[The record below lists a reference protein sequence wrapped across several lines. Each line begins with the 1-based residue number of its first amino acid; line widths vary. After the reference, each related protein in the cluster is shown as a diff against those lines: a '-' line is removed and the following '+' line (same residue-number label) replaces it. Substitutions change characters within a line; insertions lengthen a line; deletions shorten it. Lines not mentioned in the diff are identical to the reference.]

1 MGTQRKKRF
10 LKWLSLTLVLA
21 LIVPF
26 FNYTSAAAENS
37 PNVSIK
43 DNKQQVNNKVN
54 QDLIDLFADQKE
66 VTYLVKM
73 KEQGDTKK
81 AAQEALSKAE
91 DSKASLTAQQ
101 MKRVKASAVVTEL
114 RSTAIET
121 QQQLKKLLTEAE
133 KQGSV
138 SSFQSYYI
146 VNAMAVTSNEEV
158 MKKIAVLPE
167 VEKILPNRTRQ
178 LNPQVEGAVEE
189 TKASLTKATDKAET
203 NNTEWNIDRVGAPQV
218 WSETGIDGSGVVVAN
233 IDTGVEWD
241 HPALKEK
248 YRGFDPANPDTADH
262 EFNWFDATAGQG
274 APYDDHGHG
283 THTMGTMVGA
293 EEDGSNQVGVAP
305 GSKWIGVKAFTA
317 AGGTDVDLLEAGEW
331 ILAPKD
337 DDGNPHPEQAPDVV
351 NNSWGGG
358 PGLDEWYR
366 PMVQNWRE
374 SGIVPVFSAGND
386 GPGDGTIAAPSNY
399 PESIAVGATT
409 ATDGLASFSS
419 RGPSPYDGEI
429 KPDISAPGANVRSS
443 VPGGGYEGGWNGTS
457 MAGPHVAGTAALLLQ
472 ADNSLSVDD
481 LEELMLETADTT
493 TNDQYPE
500 DPNEGYG
507 HGIVNAYTAVSA
519 VVSGIGEI
527 KGYVYEEGEDDEAP
541 SIEHESPSETY
552 EGVPLTLVADVSDNV
567 SVSTVELSYRID
579 QRGTWETFPA
589 DLVDG
594 DYLQGTYQ
602 TILNGEDISGSQLH
616 YKWVVSD
623 FGGNEV
629 ESDTYEVAIKDAIT
643 IGYEQDFETIP
654 SGWLSFGENNSWEW
668 GVPEDGPESAGSGE
682 KVYGTNLT
690 GDYDNNSDMTL
701 IMPPV
706 EVPEGETYL
715 QFQTW
720 YNLENNYDYG
730 HVVVS
735 TDMENWEQL
744 AEYNGTTDG
753 WITSEV
759 NLSSYAGQNVFV
771 GFHVDTDYSVTR
783 EGLFIDD
790 VALTDQSSGSSA
802 TTNKQSTK
810 KSELGVVDKGS
821 AKMKKPVNA
830 KKLLPGEVIEVQ
842 VPQYKEKGKKKK
854 EVQPNVLPLD
864 ATVTVVESDRSVS
877 TNPADGSYRLMHAA
891 GDFTVVADAYGFH
904 PSEQSVSVPEDGSV
918 SANFTLNPIATGT
931 LEGTVTNEQT
941 GEPIEGATLMLIED
955 AAVAPVETGENGTFT
970 LEAYEGDYTLRVMA
984 PSYHGEDVPVT
995 IEGGATNTVEVE
1007 LAPFIGYPGEI
1018 GYDDG
1023 TAENARA
1030 FYDAGNGWA
1039 VKMSLEEG
1047 QESAMVTGG
1056 LFRFWTE
1063 EWPVPGGN
1071 EFQVEVYDATG
1082 TDGAPGE
1089 KIGGPYEAEALRNG
1103 EWTHVDLSDK
1113 GIVANGDFYMV
1124 YIQTQPNPYSPG
1136 LATDEDGDYADRSW
1150 QLVGGS
1156 WSKSPEAEGNYMIR
1170 ALVDYAAEA
1179 PVIES
1184 PADGSYTNQESIT
1197 VEGSAAPT
1205 TTVTVYNDGE
1215 EAGTT
1220 GATEDGSFAVDITLE
1235 TGENELTAISSMD
1248 NGSTEPSAPVVVTLD
1263 QDNPVLTIDTPTNG
1277 DKTNKEVITVAGQ
1290 VEEENLDRVEVNG
1303 QTADV
1308 DEDGAYSKRIM
1319 LSEGENEIVVTA
1331 TDLAGNSAEE
1341 SVTVDAKFNAT
1352 DIENLQPTED
1362 KYMQAGESVKIEFDA
1377 GPGLDATFYIR
1388 MPLTNF
1394 SDQATELPMMETEE
1408 GHYVGYW
1415 TATSNL
1421 VAEGAEIVV
1430 KAADDYGNVAEEAA
1444 EGKLYI
1450 NTEE

>member
-1 MGTQRKKRF
+1 
-10 LKWLSLTLVLA
+10 
-21 LIVPF
+21 
-26 FNYTSAAAENS
+26 
-37 PNVSIK
+37 
-43 DNKQQVNNKVN
+43 
-54 QDLIDLFADQKE
+54 
-66 VTYLVKM
+66 M
-73 KEQGDTKK
+73 KEQGNAKK
-81 AAQEALSKAE
+81 AAQEAVSKAK
-91 DSKASLTAQQ
+91 DSNASLTAQQ

-121 QQQLKKLLTEAE
+121 QHQLKKLLTEAE
-133 KQGSV
+133 QQGSV
-138 SSFQSYYI
+138 TSFQSYYI

-158 MKKIAVLPE
+158 MKKIAALPE

-178 LNPQVEGAVEE
+178 LNPLVEGVAEK
-189 TKASLTKATDKAET
+189 KASLTKATDKAET

-218 WSETGIDGSGVVVAN
+218 WSETGIDGTGVVVAN

-241 HPALKEK
+241 HPALMGK
-248 YRGFDPANPDTADH
+248 YRGFDPANPESANH

-274 APYDDHGHG
+274 TPYDDHGHG

-293 EEDGSNQVGVAP
+293 EEDGSNKVGVAP

-337 DDGNPHPEQAPDVV
+337 AAGNPHPEQAPDVV

-374 SGIVPVFSAGND
+374 AGIVPVFSAGND

-399 PESIAVGATT
+399 PESLAVGATT

-472 ADNSLSVDD
+472 ADNSLTVDD

-527 KGYVYEEGEDDEAP
+527 RGHVYEEGEDTEPP
-541 SIEHESPSETY
+541 SIDHDAPTETY
-552 EGVPLTLVADVSDNV
+552 EGVPLTLAADVSDNI

-579 QRGTWETFPA
+579 QRGTWETVTA
-589 DLVDG
+589 ELVDG

-602 TILNGEDISGSQLH
+602 IILNGENISGNQLH

-629 ESDTYEVAIKDAIT
+629 ESDTFEVAIKDAVT
-643 IGYEQDFETIP
+643 IGYEQNFENVP

-668 GVPEDGPESAGSGE
+668 GIPEGGPESAASGE

-690 GDYDNNSDMTL
+690 ADYNNNGDMTL
-701 IMPPV
+701 VMPPV
-706 EVPEGETYL
+706 DVPEGSTYL
-715 QFQTW
+715 QFQSW
-720 YNLENNYDYG
+720 HNLENNYDYG

-753 WITSEV
+753 WTASEV
-759 NLSSYAGQNVFV
+759 DLSSYSGQSIFV

-783 EGLFIDD
+783 EGWFIDD

-802 TTNKQSTK
+802 TTGKKSTK
-810 KSELGVVDKGS
+810 KTELEIVDKGS

-830 KKLLPGEVIEVQ
+830 KKLLPGEVIDIKA
-842 VPQYKEKGKKKK
+842 PQYKSDGKKKK
-854 EVQPNVLPLD
+854 QPNALPLD
-864 ATVTVVESDRSVS
+864 ATVTVVESERSVS
-877 TNPADGSYRLMHAA
+877 TDPADGSYRLMHAA
-891 GDFTVVADAYGFH
+891 GDFTLIADAYGFH
-904 PSEQSVSVPEDGSV
+904 PSEQSASVPEDGSV
-918 SANFTLNPIATGT
+918 SADFTLDPIARGV

-941 GEPIEGATLMLIED
+941 GEPIEGATLMLVED
-955 AAVAPVETGENGTFT
+955 AAVAPVETGEDGTFT

-984 PSYHGEDVPVT
+984 PSYHGADVPVT
-995 IEGGATNTVEVE
+995 IEGDATNSVEIDLE
-1007 LAPFIGYPGEI
+1007 PFIGYPGEI

-1082 TDGAPGE
+1082 PDGAPGE

-1124 YIQTQPNPYSPG
+1124 YIQTNPNPYAPG
-1136 LATDEDGDYADRSW
+1136 LGTDEDGDYADRSW
-1150 QLVGGS
+1150 QYVSGS
-1156 WSKSPEAEGNYMIR
+1156 WGKSPEAEGNYMIR

-1184 PADGSYTNQESIT
+1184 PADGAYSNESLIT
-1197 VEGSAAPT
+1197 VEGSAAAT

-1215 EAGTT
+1215 ETGTT
-1220 GATEDGSFAVDITLE
+1220 EATEDGNFAVDITLE
-1235 TGENELTAISSMD
+1235 TGENELTAVSSMD
-1248 NGSTEPSAPVVVTLD
+1248 NGSTDPSAPVVVTLD
-1263 QDNPVLTIDTPTNG
+1263 QENPVLTIDTPTNG

-1290 VEEENLDRVEVNG
+1290 VVEENLDRVEVNG
-1303 QTADV
+1303 QTAEV
-1308 DEDGAYSKRIM
+1308 EEDGSYSKRIM
-1319 LSEGENEIVVTA
+1319 LSEGQNEIVVTA
-1331 TDLAGNSAEE
+1331 TDLAGNSVDET
-1341 SVTVDAKFNAT
+1341 VTVDAKFIAT
-1352 DIENLQPTED
+1352 DIENLQPVED
-1362 KYMQAGESVKIEFDA
+1362 MYLQAGESVRIEFDA
-1377 GPGLDATFYIR
+1377 DPGLDATFYIR
-1388 MPLTNF
+1388 MPLTNYLN
-1394 SDQATELPMMETEE
+1394 QATELPMMETEE

-1430 KAADDYGNVAEEAA
+1430 KAADDYGNVAEEMA